1 MPGAHPIR
9 LELKCMAALAANNIN
24 RQKEKGYKA
33 MPGDVG
39 EINKSARW
47 NIFLKKTQRKIVPL
61 W

>member
-1 MPGAHPIR
+1 MPGDHPIR

-47 NIFLKKTQRKIVPL
+47 NIFLKKHKEK
-61 W
+61 

>member
-1 MPGAHPIR
+1 MPGDHAIR
-9 LELKCMAALAANNIN
+9 LELKCVAALAANNIN

-47 NIFLKKTQRKIVPL
+47 NIFLKKHKEK
-61 W
+61 